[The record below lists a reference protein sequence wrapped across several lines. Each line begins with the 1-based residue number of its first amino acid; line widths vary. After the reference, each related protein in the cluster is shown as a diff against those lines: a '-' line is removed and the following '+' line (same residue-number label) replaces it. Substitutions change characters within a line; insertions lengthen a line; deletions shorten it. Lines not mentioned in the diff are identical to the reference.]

1 MASQHALGG
10 ELVSQ
15 HALGRGFLH
24 PGGGGSASRRVL
36 IWGRGSVSSG
46 VCIQGA
52 RGLHLGGGWADP
64 TSEIHGILWD
74 MVNKRA
80 VSILLECILVVI
92 ANIRVVITDHKSGT
106 RLRFAS

>member
-1 MASQHALGG
+1 MHWEEGFCIQVEGG
-10 ELVSQ
+10 L
-15 HALGRGFLH
+15 HRGGSSS
-24 PGGGGSASRRVL
+24 GGGGLYPVESASR
-36 IWGRGSVSSG
+36 GQG
-46 VCIQGA
+46 VCIW
-52 RGLHLGGGWADP
+52 GGGWADP